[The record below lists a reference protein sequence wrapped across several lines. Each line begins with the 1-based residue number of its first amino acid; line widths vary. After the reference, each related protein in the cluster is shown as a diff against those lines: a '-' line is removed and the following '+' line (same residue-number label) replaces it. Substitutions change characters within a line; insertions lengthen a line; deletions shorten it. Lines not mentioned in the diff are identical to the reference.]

1 MADESQVQID
11 TFNSDEDVNPR
22 AKHLRKLAQEAEARK
37 KAKETNRKAERVEYE
52 IAYDTRGKKKYRK
65 LTYMPDGTRH
75 SEYVRPEI
83 GEAKMLQ
90 QKKKGKI

>member
-1 MADESQVQID
+1 MSDETSVENL
-11 TFNSDEDVNPR
+11 NSDEDVNPR

-37 KAKETNRKAERVEYE
+37 KAKETTRKPERIEYE
-52 IAYDTRGKKKYRK
+52 IAYDSRGKKKYRK
-65 LTYMPDGTRH
+65 LSYMPDGTRH

-90 QKKKGKI
+90 QKKRGKA